1 MAWGTTHKSGGFVSK
16 KAKIRTIV
24 TKAKHP
30 RAIPRIVLL
39 ALESE
44 KNKNRD
50 SNHWFPRNDGL
61 KRTMT
66 TTLSNRSAQEE
77 KAAQQTAKILL
88 DIGAVNFRPE
98 EPYILTSGRASPVY
112 IDCRKIISFPKER
125 DLIIDHAV
133 DALATTGSDKSL
145 DSVAGGETAG
155 IPYAAWIASKM
166 NLPMLYVRKQP
177 KGFGRMAQI
186 EGDMAKGSHTA
197 LIEDLATD
205 GGSKINFINAIR
217 EAGSTVDRVFVV
229 FYYGIFPEALN
240 VLEGLGVKLV
250 WLAVWADVVKAAEE
264 GNYFSPEKI
273 AAVRAF
279 LDDPH
284 GWSAAHGGKAD

>member
-1 MAWGTTHKSGGFVSK
+1 
-16 KAKIRTIV
+16 
-24 TKAKHP
+24 
-30 RAIPRIVLL
+30 
-39 ALESE
+39 
-44 KNKNRD
+44 
-50 SNHWFPRNDGL
+50 
-61 KRTMT
+61 MT

-77 KAAQQTAKILL
+77 KAAQKTAKILL

-133 DALATTGSDKSL
+133 DALATAGSDKPL

-186 EGDMAKGSHTA
+186 EGDMAQGSHTA

-229 FYYGIFPEALN
+229 FYYGIFPEALD